1 MSIFKF
7 KENFRQIHAK
17 ESKRKN
23 ENSDSTFEISE
34 KKKSKNS
41 GWKRVWKYN
50 IAEPDNFF
58 GQYNVIKLLN
68 EILNIFERD
77 YEQVIKKR
85 DQQREE
91 LHSID
96 GSRVYQKAYSKA
108 ILKL

>member
-7 KENFRQIHAK
+7 KENSRQIHAK
-17 ESKRKN
+17 EWKRKN

-58 GQYNVIKLLN
+58 
-68 EILNIFERD
+68 
-77 YEQVIKKR
+77 
-85 DQQREE
+85 
-91 LHSID
+91 
-96 GSRVYQKAYSKA
+96 
-108 ILKL
+108 